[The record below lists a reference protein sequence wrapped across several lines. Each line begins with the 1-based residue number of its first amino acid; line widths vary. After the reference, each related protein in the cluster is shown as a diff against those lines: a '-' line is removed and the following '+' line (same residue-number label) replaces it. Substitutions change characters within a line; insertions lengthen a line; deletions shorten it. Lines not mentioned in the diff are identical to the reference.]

1 MSLTSRISNVY
12 IDLLDVPPGFEQGM
26 KFTSSDSRG
35 SSVPKLAPAPETV
48 RVSDLLLG
56 GREMVMGWE
65 EEEEE
70 EEVEEKE
77 KQVKERDS
85 VDGRQSHSETEGLT
99 LYFLSVLSV
108 SENCYYS

>member
-1 MSLTSRISNVY
+1 
-12 IDLLDVPPGFEQGM
+12 M

-56 GREMVMGWE
+56 GGEMVMGWE

-70 EEVEEKE
+70 EVVEEEVVEEKE
-77 KQVKERDS
+77 KEVKKRDS

-99 LYFLSVLSV
+99 LFFVGFCQF
-108 SENCYYS
+108 SENCYFS